1 MFEVGNEYRRRDLHE
16 QYGGQPR
23 RRISTPADRDIIM
36 LFVSGRDEHPGRA
49 NGWTEDGVYLFT
61 GEGRKGDQKFV
72 RGNRAIRDHVAA
84 GKALYLFEATRQG
97 YVEYVGQFVYA
108 GHHHRQAPDSQ
119 GARRSVIVF
128 ELEPVSQPPD
138 VAIPADSRFE
148 QGASATL
155 TFPAD
160 FLWGTAT
167 AAHQVEGGNTNNDWW
182 HWEQA
187 GEGRVFRDQT
197 SGNACGW
204 WAGRA
209 EEDIARMAALN
220 TNAHRLSI
228 EWSRIE
234 PREGRWDHGALDRY
248 RAILGAMRD
257 AGITPMVTL
266 HHFTNP
272 LWFAQRGGWLHPDSP
287 GWFARFV
294 RKAVTDLADLC
305 ATWCTINE
313 PNVYASHGYFLG
325 VWPPGMS
332 DMRAYYRVLRNLLLG
347 HAGAYS
353 IIHDVQPHA
362 EVGLAK
368 HIALWEPRS
377 ASPLDRLATRL
388 LDRAFNGVTLDALQ
402 SGEWRAPGR
411 RGDRLDAVRGTLD
424 WIGLNYYARHAVWFS
439 LRALSALGIRYGARG
454 GAERGP
460 DDWGELYAGGIREA
474 LRRLHDRFDLPLTVT
489 ENGVPDEYD
498 HRRPAWILKSL
509 REVWQALTLGMPV
522 RGYAFWSLLD
532 NFEWAE
538 GYDPRYRFGLYGVDF
553 DTQERRLRESGKLY
567 AEIAGTGTLSTGMAR
582 RYAPEV
588 ADELFPG
595 GGPEDLQVVELA

>member
-1 MFEVGNEYRRRDLHE
+1 MFEVGKEYRRRDLHE
-16 QYGGQPR
+16 RYGGQQQGG
-23 RRISTPADRDIIM
+23 ISTPADQDFIM
-36 LFVSGRDEHPGRA
+36 LFTSGPDEDYGRS
-49 NGWTEDGVYLFT
+49 NQWSEGGLYLFT
-61 GEGRKGDQKFV
+61 GEGQRGDQEFL
-72 RGNRAIRDHVAA
+72 RGNRAIRDHAA
-84 GKALYLFEATRQG
+84 DEKALYLFETTEPG

-108 GHHHRQAPDSQ
+108 GHRHRQALDRD
-119 GARRSVIVF
+119 GEERTIIVF
-128 ELEPVSQPPD
+128 ELEPTGQSLD
-138 VAIPADSRFE
+138 INTLSTSRPS
-148 QGASATL
+148 QGANAIL
-155 TFPAD
+155 TFPED

-167 AAHQVEGGNTNNDWW
+167 SAHQVEGGNTNNDWW
-182 HWEQA
+182 HWEQE
-187 GEGRVFRDQT
+187 GKGRVFRDQT
-197 SGNACGW
+197 SGDACGW
-204 WAGRA
+204 WEGRA
-209 EEDIARMAALN
+209 EEDIVRMAALN

-228 EWSRIE
+228 EWSRVE

-257 AGITPMVTL
+257 AGITPMITL

-287 GWFARFV
+287 GWFASFV

-305 ATWCTINE
+305 TKWCTINE

-332 DMRAYYRVLRNLLLG
+332 DMGAYYRVLRNLLLG
-347 HAGAYS
+347 HAEAYS

-368 HIALWEPRS
+368 HVALWEPRS
-377 ASPLDRLATRL
+377 GSPLDRLATNL

-402 SGEWRAPGR
+402 SGEWRVPDR
-411 RGDRLDAVRGTLD
+411 RDRLDTVRGTLD

-439 LRALSALGIRYGARG
+439 LRALSSLGIRYGARG

-460 DDWGELYAGGIREA
+460 DDWGELYPGGIRQA
-474 LRRLHDRFDLPLTVT
+474 LRRLHDQFGLPLTVT

-498 HRRPAWILKSL
+498 NRRPAWILESL

-522 RGYAFWSLLD
+522 RGYMFWSLLD

-553 DTQERRLRESGKLY
+553 DTQERKLRKSGELY
-567 AEIAGTGTLSTGMAR
+567 AEIAGTGTLSTDMAR
-582 RYAPEV
+582 RYAPETV
-588 ADELFPG
+588 DELFPG
-595 GGPEDLQVVELA
+595 SGPEDLQVVELD